1 MTCIHKHV
9 HPHVSTYLHIYN
21 PLTHTCSTQAYT
33 HIYSLGE
40 INFLEAQKDIGQS
53 KVRNIVLFF
62 SKLFMW
68 VHTHTHTHAN
78 THKRK
83 HTHKHTNTSTQL
95 LKPRTICYHLP
106 LPCQRQGRKRKVGI
120 LAVSQEWKGQI
131 SVLSGQ
137 CNKYIVIFI
146 PGESQSPF
154 LP

>member
-68 VHTHTHTHAN
+68 VHTHTHT
-78 THKRK
+78 RK
-83 HTHKHTNTSTQL
+83 HTQTQAHTQTHKHKHTAPEAENNL
-95 LKPRTICYHLP
+95 LPSSAP
-106 LPCQRQGRKRKVGI
+106 LP
-120 LAVSQEWKGQI
+120 A
-131 SVLSGQ
+131 SGQ
-137 CNKYIVIFI
+137 EEKSRNSCRVSGVKGTN
-146 PGESQSPF
+146 
-154 LP
+154 